1 MNIKT
6 MDKKTFSAVFMATF
20 LSSYA
25 AKHYDANIK
34 PQMFTFPIEDAAEL
48 AQTAWDKIQE
58 ILTL

>member
-1 MNIKT
+1 